1 MKNLT
6 QFTTHLKWRRI
17 GWLSA
22 AVCIG
27 VLCLQAVDFRD
38 VQKVHQADI
47 TIDHSS
53 GLFFIDSSDVMELL
67 HSQRVYPGTS
77 LAQSVPTEKVEKVL
91 EGNPYCD
98 NAEVYIDAMGVLHVD
113 VRQRIPIVRII
124 NTSGVGYYLDA
135 TGTKL
140 PLSDKFTARV
150 LATNGFVLA
159 SDNNADT
166 TGDAQ
171 LKDVLNV
178 ATALQ
183 SDSFLFRLIDQVWVT
198 DNNEFVLVPKFA
210 KQEVLLGS
218 TKSLEKKLSKL
229 NAFYRH
235 TARTSL
241 SNYKRI
247 DLRYENEIYA
257 ARRDYI
263 PAPVVTTLDSLNKPT
278 HTPH

>member
-1 MKNLT
+1 MKKLANLT
-6 QFTTHLKWRRI
+6 MHIKWRRI
-17 GWLSA
+17 AWLAA
-22 AVCIG
+22 AVCIC
-27 VLCLQAVDFRD
+27 VLSLQAVDFRD
-38 VQKVHQADI
+38 VQKVKQADI
-47 TIDHSS
+47 VIDQSN
-53 GLFFIDSSDVMELL
+53 GLFFIDSADVMELL

-77 LAQSVPTEKVEKVL
+77 LVQSVPTERLEKVL
-91 EGNPYCD
+91 EGSPYCH
-98 NAEVYIDAMGVLHVD
+98 NAEVYIDATGVLHVD

-124 NTSGVGYYLDA
+124 NTRGVGYYLDA

-150 LATNGFVLA
+150 LATNGFVRA

-171 LKDVLNV
+171 LEDVLNV

-183 SDSFLFRLIDQVWVT
+183 SDAFLSRLIDQVWV
-198 DNNEFVLVPKFA
+198 NEKREFVLVPKFT

-218 TKSLEKKLSKL
+218 ANALDKKLSKL

-235 TARTSL
+235 TATNSL

-247 DLRYENEIYA
+247 DLQYQNEIYA
-257 ARRDYI
+257 TRRDFI
-263 PAPVVTTLDSLNKPT
+263 PAPVAVTAPDTT

>member
-1 MKNLT
+1 MKKLANLT
-6 QFTTHLKWRRI
+6 THIKWRRVA
-17 GWLSA
+17 WLAA
-22 AVCIG
+22 AVCIC
-27 VLCLQAVDFRD
+27 VLSLQAVDFRD
-38 VQKVHQADI
+38 IQKVRQGDI
-47 TIDHSS
+47 VIDHSS
-53 GLFFIDSSDVMELL
+53 GLFFIDSADVTELL

-77 LAQSVPTEKVEKVL
+77 LAQSVPTERLEKVL

-98 NAEVYIDAMGVLHVD
+98 NAEVYIDAMGILHVD

-124 NTSGVGYYLDA
+124 NTRGVGYYLDS

-150 LATNGFVLA
+150 LAVNGFVPA

-171 LKDVLNV
+171 LEDVLNV

-183 SDSFLFRLIDQVWVT
+183 SDSFLFRLIDQVWVNT
-198 DNNEFVLVPKFA
+198 DGEFVLVPKFS
-210 KQEVLLGS
+210 KQDVLLGS
-218 TKSLEKKLSKL
+218 ANALDKKLSKL
-229 NAFYRH
+229 SAFYRH

-257 ARRDYI
+257 SRRDFV
-263 PAPVVTTLDSLNKPT
+263 PTPMTVKTDSSHNPT

>member
-1 MKNLT
+1 MKKLA
-6 QFTTHLKWRRI
+6 QFTTHLKWRRL
-17 GWLSA
+17 GWLVAS
-22 AVCIG
+22 VCIG

-38 VQKVHQADI
+38 IQKIQRADI

-53 GLFFIDSSDVMELL
+53 GLFFVDSADVMELL
-67 HSQRVYPGTS
+67 NGQRVYPGTS
-77 LAQSVPTEKVEKVL
+77 LSQSVPTEKVEKVL

-124 NTSGVGYYLDA
+124 NTRGVGYYLDA
-135 TGTKL
+135 TQTKL

-166 TGDAQ
+166 SGNAQ

-183 SDSFLFRLIDQVWVT
+183 SDSFLFRLIDQVWV
-198 DNNEFVLVPKFA
+198 NAGGEFVLVPKFA

-218 TKSLEKKLSKL
+218 TKALDKKLSKL

-257 ARRDYI
+257 SRRDFV
-263 PAPVVTTLDSLNKPT
+263 PTAVKPDSSSHNPT